1 MIYLFISAVLIL
13 GPLFYLLFFA
23 PEIFD
28 CSKLTALAYIAG
40 LAIGF
45 SLWDP
50 LVHITLAIAWSFV
63 IGSWS
68 WLVWKMLRNKEE

>member
-23 PEIFD
+23 HEIFD
-28 CSKLTALAYIAG
+28 YSKLTALAYIAG

-45 SLWDP
+45 TLWKP
-50 LVHITLAIAWSFV
+50 LVLITLTVSWSFV
-63 IGSWS
+63 IGSWL
-68 WLVWKMLRNKEE
+68 WIVWNMMRAKE